1 LRSFFFLLL
10 SKKQQAES
18 TMSQNNKWAI
28 DEVFKAWQLASRLHN
43 GQKYAGPNEGEKLEY
58 LNHIGGVLLELINA
72 LQYEPKADA
81 RLAIHCAILH
91 DTVEDTSLTESAL
104 EKQFGPA
111 IAAGVMAL
119 TKNEKLNT
127 KKEQMLDSLRRIC
140 QQPKEVWMV
149 KMADRIVN
157 LQPPPFHWS
166 AEKKERYREEAKMIH
181 EQLKEG
187 SAYLANRLLKKIE
200 QY

>member
-1 LRSFFFLLL
+1 LPNGLFL
-10 SKKQQAES
+10 SKKTKKQQAES

-149 KMADRIVN
+149 KMADRDCEPAATAFS
-157 LQPPPFHWS
+157 LECR
-166 AEKKERYREEAKMIH
+166 EKRAVPG
-181 EQLKEG
+181 G
-187 SAYLANRLLKKIE
+187 S
-200 QY
+200 QDDP